1 MRLPTGDDVPKS
13 RAPPPAPPLRLAR
26 NHSVLGMS
34 IAAMSQASKRR
45 RVHHPSASTAPTF
58 AGATLGELLAHLE
71 SRAPAVR
78 VEALDALG
86 APIPDRGAALDDA
99 AQSISITAEGAFIV
113 KVDGLAG
120 AAGLAELVGQDQD
133 PDRAASPPGEDAPA
147 VAVSP
152 CEPDDRRPSRA
163 HALLEKRARA
173 VFEAAN
179 ETAKGGGA
187 GGGGAG
193 GGGGGAE
200 ATRRRQLVALEA
212 LALWADAFADV
223 FAAGDPANDG
233 RIMAPDHAAGGILV
247 PSRLL
252 HPEP

>member
-1 MRLPTGDDVPKS
+1 
-13 RAPPPAPPLRLAR
+13 
-26 NHSVLGMS
+26 MS
-34 IAAMSQASKRR
+34 IATMSRAAKRR
-45 RVHHPSASTAPTF
+45 CVHHPSASTAPTF
-58 AGATLGELLAHLE
+58 AGATLEELLAHLE

-113 KVDGLAG
+113 KVEGLAG

-147 VAVSP
+147 VSVSP
-152 CEPDDRRPSRA
+152 CDPAERRPSRA
-163 HALLEKRARA
+163 HAILEKRARA
-173 VFEAAN
+173 RVRSRERN
-179 ETAKGGGA
+179 SKERRHGRT

-193 GGGGGAE
+193 TGGGGAE

-212 LALWADAFADV
+212 LASWADAFADIFV
-223 FAAGDPANDG
+223 AGDPANDG

-247 PSRLL
+247 PARLL

>member
-1 MRLPTGDDVPKS
+1 
-13 RAPPPAPPLRLAR
+13 
-26 NHSVLGMS
+26 MS
-34 IAAMSQASKRR
+34 IATMSRAAKRR
-45 RVHHPSASTAPTF
+45 CVHHPSASTAPTF
-58 AGATLGELLAHLE
+58 AGATLEELLAHLE

-113 KVDGLAG
+113 KVEGLAG

-133 PDRAASPPGEDAPA
+133 PDRAASPLGEDAPA
-147 VAVSP
+147 VSVSP
-152 CEPDDRRPSRA
+152 CDPAERRPSRA
-163 HALLEKRARA
+163 HAILEKRARA

-179 ETAKGGGA
+179 ETAKKGGTGGEGGP

-193 GGGGGAE
+193 TGGGGAE

-212 LALWADAFADV
+212 LASWADAFADV
-223 FAAGDPANDG
+223 FVAGDPANDG

-247 PSRLL
+247 PARLL

>member
-1 MRLPTGDDVPKS
+1 
-13 RAPPPAPPLRLAR
+13 
-26 NHSVLGMS
+26 MS
-34 IAAMSQASKRR
+34 IATMSRAAKRR
-45 RVHHPSASTAPTF
+45 CVHHPSASTAPTF
-58 AGATLGELLAHLE
+58 AGATLEELLAHLE

-113 KVDGLAG
+113 KVEGLAG
-120 AAGLAELVGQDQD
+120 AAGHAELVGQDQD
-133 PDRAASPPGEDAPA
+133 PDRAASPPGEDAQP
-147 VAVSP
+147 SP
-152 CEPDDRRPSRA
+152 SPVRPRRTKTIRA
-163 HALLEKRARA
+163 HAILEKRARA

-179 ETAKGGGA
+179 AKQQRKRHGRRRRHGRRWRGN
-187 GGGGAG
+187 GR
-193 GGGGGAE
+193 GGAE

-212 LALWADAFADV
+212 LASWARLRPTSSSR
-223 FAAGDPANDG
+223 GDPRDDG

-247 PSRLL
+247 PARLL

>member
-1 MRLPTGDDVPKS
+1 
-13 RAPPPAPPLRLAR
+13 
-26 NHSVLGMS
+26 MS
-34 IAAMSQASKRR
+34 IATMSRAAKRR
-45 RVHHPSASTAPTF
+45 CVHHPSASTAPTF
-58 AGATLGELLAHLE
+58 AGATLEELLAHLE

-113 KVDGLAG
+113 KVEGLAG

-147 VAVSP
+147 VSVSP
-152 CEPDDRRPSRA
+152 CDPAERRPSRA
-163 HALLEKRARA
+163 HAILEKRARA

-179 ETAKGGGA
+179 ETAKKGGTGGEGGT

-193 GGGGGAE
+193 TGGGGAE

-212 LALWADAFADV
+212 LASWADAFADV
-223 FAAGDPANDG
+223 FVAGDPANDG

-247 PSRLL
+247 PARLL